1 MAKNCLSR
9 TDERF
14 QELMLHYPSYNERYI
29 LDALAVYRE
38 QYPEKGNEYYPVTP
52 AERSAFSNF
61 LTRLKKTP
69 VSSLAKPEMTQ
80 EELVEIYTAANKAFG
95 PAERKQRVDMIAGS
109 FLTRVRVEMDKH
121 PSYSVKQAMDALGGF
136 NKIMDSVFASYKSM
150 TEDALYNAF
159 KRARPSEDME
169 EANRTAAR
177 DRAEK
182 FKKVVDNRHRLVAL
196 AASKLSDTL
205 DIKLG
210 VTGIV
215 EVSDGENNTVVP
227 NPVNNTAEQNTDSVY
242 ESENME
248 LKGDRYVD
256 FRLLKLNETLSSQV
270 KIILESVREVDDNGN
285 PQSDDMGMPKYVGYE
300 QAAMVLVDQFVGIE
314 PKDFMPML
322 ESLCE
327 DYPWLN
333 GVVKE
338 LTDHPEFQAPFY
350 ANLKRARVIY
360 EGIIYDAKSKKYA
373 PQHVNRMSGKR
384 GLHRN
389 AGNNVQRGSVLSYK
403 YRVYG
408 PDGSMIMPED
418 KAREITEELNELKKP
433 LSHVVTTAGKDFS
446 NSTINKFKA
455 KEPWIAKKNKE
466 AAELFLASD
475 GVEDWLKKVSEIARG
490 VGMEVTPKK
499 LKVMLKRTISKKSA
513 RFGTLK
519 GYNNRLSAFIDGLSE
534 AYDKAATATA
544 KKQNA
549 SWFLSVASNA
559 YKRMNDAIAV
569 SLGKELDRRA
579 LVGNKSLSTNTAP
592 NLLHDMFDE
601 FTNVLGKSRTHVK
614 YDDEGNRIEIE
625 GEYEKNLR
633 ETVLECEGYA
643 FDYVDENGKVIYLP
657 TGWLKDWMDDREYS
671 EKEDTSNRSEYKGP
685 VSLHQE
691 TEFNGIEYAKMSDD
705 QARLSCFLMWYFDS
719 NAGKT
724 GKYQFLIESDYT
736 NAWDFVKAAIYPTG
750 RTVDEIAAEN
760 VGNTTS
766 PEFKAE
772 RQRLIGMFGSTREPL
787 SMRVQN
793 EDGTES
799 IRYNTESEI
808 VKRLADEVALEYQ
821 RILAIR
827 ERENEPHVKL
837 STYEANGKFFCIFP
851 ELNYNGFEKEYVKKC
866 KEDPTGADASEYL
879 REQVAKQLVK
889 VLNSDIQEFT
899 SGQIYRSE
907 LLPENSEYKLFEEGK
922 NELSAWGRDVFQQ
935 FSLNLFYARHQM
947 SKIFM
952 GGTPMFKNIADLE
965 KRAMFMHSPG
975 TPFYTEAEFNGEK
988 VGKETDRVVYID
1000 DDKIGS
1006 KWIKELTAIAK
1017 KAKESGLITDKMYK
1031 YLISQYKSI
1040 KTTDGQGFRTL
1051 ESHRRM
1057 RIESAVSQWTDA
1069 HEQAYQRIMNYT
1081 PQAGDFE
1088 LVLDDEQAYNS
1099 VQKYISTGYQY
1110 VPAAKV
1116 EGGAVTQKKIRVPLT
1131 HKYSEAVLLPPQL
1144 LGQSFHMSS
1153 EITKAFNKLNEK
1165 LGKGKGVDL
1174 FLFSSNVKTGLF
1186 ASMNPMKVGKDGKR
1200 MYQDADAMAD
1210 HMYEEIQNM
1219 PEAIHE
1225 VPVKFTRVTASMPPH
1240 VADAEIAYS
1249 SQAYKHATANID
1261 ENEEIKIPGRTIT
1274 AKELRDLVDN
1284 IETAIIAEAHERLES
1299 DMMDPVR
1306 MRRML
1311 QEALATKSYNSDDMG
1326 FALTQVEGTGGKAKF
1341 AIPLF
1346 SASVKH
1352 NVQELI
1358 NSVFKKRLSSVYTKG
1373 AGVVQVSSI
1382 GLDQDSVPF
1391 TANDK
1396 YILDDKDK
1404 LGIEF
1409 EYDNDNTV
1417 EIEID
1422 GKKEKV
1428 PAIKRVKWIDCYIS
1442 IHDSRLLKYAEP
1454 DGSIPPAKLRK
1465 LVNDGIIDE
1474 RILYVTA
1481 YRNPAD
1487 AEHSILPLKIKG
1499 FLPAASGANIIVAKE
1514 AMKMTGHDYDG
1525 DKLRCHFQEFFT
1537 FLDKT
1542 DLIKAYRNNPSWSD
1556 VGVLEDLLGEKA
1568 SKEYKDGFVEESEF
1582 VDWVNKLKKN
1592 NRFRGRFTKTH
1603 LVEYDYSASP
1613 LDPKNGDKA
1622 KRNAINQLLFAAV
1635 TSESGSQRLIFPGGA
1650 DESDWYAKTIEIVR
1664 NLYSNPNLLDLLA
1677 KSGIPVE
1684 VLEKGS
1690 IPEIYNAVLA
1700 MSPETRDAMFD
1711 SMNALETPF
1720 SFSHAI
1726 KSYKNMMA
1734 GTQMTSVY
1742 AMYSS
1747 TAALLQR
1754 LNLAYRPLTYK
1765 NKKDDEEKTTKVDI
1779 YLFGRKIDR
1788 LFRRQAEKIVNGKTV
1803 KFPLQTLIFSR
1814 FLHSAVDNGKNP
1826 ILGMLNQYTE
1836 MAGMTFFLYAAG
1848 VQEEE
1853 IHLIMNQ
1860 PAMIELVQRLRATD
1874 SQGFVAETDKMMQE
1888 LQEYALGPDD
1898 KFSELSQVFDFNQ
1911 RRNREEYI
1919 AQLPMTYTSLQQ
1931 QKGKKYA
1938 KFQLELLSMIRHLNV
1953 AAVQLDDFVH
1963 VVRPETRA
1971 SGVGPTN
1978 AATTVRISKLDDLRD
1993 LVSDPERKKSL
2004 RISGMEPVVIDRDIH
2019 DGMSNEEILA
2029 EIERDT
2035 ETTGQLRQVVAR
2047 NELLLRWTKRFMGR
2061 IFPDDKADWT
2071 DFIVS
2076 LAKEYDYASIQEG
2089 IVEKIGEEAI
2099 LYAILDNREYQ
2110 KDLETRGKDIV
2121 IDFPKRLMAF
2131 QDRVKAAKK
2140 ARESYEGT
2148 EKYIPEDAVADSLID
2163 NMFLDRIVVN
2173 PPESEKS
2180 NPRISFVAGG
2190 PMVANMSEDFKRAW
2204 SAMMQHEDKEIRNMA
2219 IDLFE
2224 YNLLTSGLGFGMYEF
2239 MHFAPMDVILAD
2251 KRYLKAAESVMN
2263 YTFTEEHK
2271 ENFRHQYYMNHWGES
2286 RLVPRYKKSALSK
2299 KTLEALGL
2307 KGKGSTTKDALEPN
2321 DFTEPYIVITQDKG
2335 DMLLFRR
2342 VWKGEGFSYE
2352 PAEKL
2357 GVKTAHGQMSLYYN
2371 PEKRYDEIKP
2381 IQTGVDS
2388 SWGSAEQI
2396 KKEAE
2401 RRKPYSR
2408 KKAKAEAKDFQEGAK
2423 EVAKSVHKQ
2432 ALDWDERIKKFMD
2445 ASRRA
2450 NEANNDDSK
2459 ASATE
2464 EVVDNT
2470 QQSSGERNMPS
2481 DRAVDTERIDK
2492 IKKSGTFKWFSIARR
2507 KGNDTVIEQV
2517 PATPENVIEAR
2528 KQRVYVELNEI
2539 LRDLLR
2545 KAGVAT
2551 GVLDS
2556 FESRLAVNGVTDF
2569 DTANVT
2575 AEGLYEMIRLRE
2587 GIRGEYAL
2595 PEEFAHLGLEMLGHN
2610 HPLVARLLSAVRNS
2624 GDGMREAF
2632 EDLYDEYVEEYEG
2645 NAEKLAIE
2653 AAGKLVAKKLFL
2665 EQEISTSPLRRI
2677 VHRVVDAIKY
2687 FLSRFSADEVKRGI
2701 YEANR
2706 VASKL
2711 AQNMLSGR
2719 LVDQMSLGN
2728 IDMQGILRSMSKSK
2742 KDISGLD
2749 DILNKLLQTEMKRL
2763 QILGK
2768 KKRSEDESDPAYTAT
2783 ENQIAELKQAI
2794 TLHKTDSAVVS
2805 YLAHTVDYLI
2815 EAEIDLNDVITKDG
2829 QTAESVCRR
2838 VYSCLDTI
2846 ASFATSLEDIRTAI
2860 RDGELS
2866 TNEELEKVLANVESS
2881 IGKFKAKCIDIA
2893 STQFEN
2899 ALSEVYGEHG
2909 LTQTIGRDRGKNI
2922 SIREMSR
2929 RSPKDISML
2938 SRWVHSAADCNDL
2951 VLKAASEHVRKVK
2964 EIARRKTLE
2973 VQAKVDALMS
2983 NLVRETGSR
2992 DQTFMFKYDDKGNKT
3007 GKYITAKQAKL
3018 LPKAQKDFYF
3028 GIMKVLKNA
3037 DALLPEG
3044 QRGKL
3049 NIIMVRK
3056 FAMERA
3062 LQTPGV
3068 GGKLKA
3074 MWEAVKDSVLD
3085 TSDDANSPTKE
3096 VSIDFNNN
3104 RVDSLPI
3111 LYTKKG
3117 KNESYNDMTDDVAM
3131 SALAYAGMAN
3141 EYSELDS
3148 ILGKMEIMRYMAAR
3162 REVGQ
3167 KTGARTQQETIS
3179 DDNTF
3184 FSRPF
3189 TRKQAKS
3196 YMQEAFNDFMTMHFY
3211 GHTRADEGNFGNTKL
3226 SKQKVVGML
3235 NSFASLQQMAF
3246 NLPQRISNVTVGL
3259 SSVAIESAAKGFFNA
3274 ADVSAAIKEYLK
3286 YSPDRLFES
3295 GSTDQDN
3302 YISLWRD
3309 RFDISQDNGR
3319 EFKRKKY
3326 GKSRLGR
3333 TANGG
3338 ILYAGL
3344 TVGED
3349 FLSTVTSIAVARN
3362 FKVKD
3367 ADGNVTNLY
3376 NAYEKAYKDP
3386 VNKSGAYL
3394 KLKDGYTKEDGSPI
3408 TQEDEYRFSKVC
3420 AGLSF
3425 DLQGIYNLNDRSAM
3439 QQYAGG
3445 SLLIMYRKWIAPAMK
3460 RRYAGVHY
3468 DILRDEWEEG
3478 YWSTTGTFFLETIKS
3493 MKEDSESLLSAVRI
3507 NWDKMTD
3514 YEKSNMKKAATEFA
3528 ILMGTVIACA
3538 ALNLLSIPD
3547 FGDDDE
3553 EREVTWIEKQFL
3565 YHALRLRN
3573 ELGAQ
3578 APTPMM
3584 AQEAMKILKS
3594 PVAAMRPLAQAADT
3608 FNLLIPT
3615 NYFEK
3620 VKTGRYAGRTK
3631 AYKYFND
3638 LPVIAMWKHINNFID
3653 PTSSINY
3660 YKNPN
3665 F

>member
-9 TDERF
+9 DDERF

-29 LDALAVYRE
+29 LDSLAIYRE
-38 QYPEKGNEYYPVTP
+38 QNPDRGTEYFPTTP
-52 AERSAFSNF
+52 AERGAFTNF
-61 LTRLKKTP
+61 LNKLKRTA
-69 VSSLAKPEMTQ
+69 VSSYAKPEMTQ
-80 EELVEIYTAANKAFG
+80 DELVEIYTAASKAFG
-95 PAERKQRVDMIAGS
+95 PAERKQRVDMVAGS
-109 FLTRVRVEMDKH
+109 FLSRVRAEMDKH
-121 PSYSVKQAMDALGGF
+121 PSFSPKQAIRALGGF
-136 NKIMDSVFASYKSM
+136 NKIMDSVFESYKGL
-150 TEDALYNAF
+150 TEDVLYRGF
-159 KRARPSEDME
+159 KRARPSGDME
-169 EANRTAAR
+169 EANRTEAR
-177 DRAEK
+177 NRAEK
-182 FKKVVDNRHRLVAL
+182 FKKVVDNKRRLIAL
-196 AASKLSDTL
+196 AASKLSDVL
-205 DIKLG
+205 DVKFG

-215 EVSDGENNTVVP
+215 ATPEGENNTIVP
-227 NPVNNTAEQNTDSVY
+227 NPTNSTSEQTTDSLY

-256 FRLLKLNETLSSQV
+256 YRLLKLNETLSSQV
-270 KIILESVREVDDNGN
+270 KVILESVREVDDTGKG
-285 PQSDDMGMPKYVGYE
+285 QSDDVGMPKYVGYE
-300 QAAMVLVDQFVGIE
+300 QASMVLVDKFVGIE
-314 PKDFMPML
+314 AKDFMPMM
-322 ESLCE
+322 ESLSE
-327 DYPWLN
+327 DYPWLA

-338 LTDHPEFQAPFY
+338 LKDHPEYQPSFY
-350 ANLKRARVIY
+350 ANFKRASVIY
-360 EGIIYDAKSKKYA
+360 EGIIYDAKKKKYA

-384 GLHRN
+384 GLQRT
-389 AGNNVQRGSVLSYK
+389 AGNNVQRGSALSYK
-403 YRVYG
+403 YTVYG
-408 PDGSMIMPED
+408 PDGGMIISED
-418 KAREITEELNELKKP
+418 KAKDIQEELNELKKP
-433 LSHVVTTAGKDFS
+433 LSHVVTLSGKEFHS
-446 NSTINKFKA
+446 STIAKLKG
-455 KEPWIAKKNKE
+455 KEPWIEKRGKE
-466 AAELFLASD
+466 AATLFLASD
-475 GVEDWLKKVSEIARG
+475 GVEDWLKRVSEAARG

-499 LKVMLKRTISKKSA
+499 LKAMLARPISKKSA
-513 RFGTLK
+513 RYGTLK
-519 GYNNRLSAFIDGLSE
+519 GYNNRLVAFIDGLSE
-534 AYDKAATATA
+534 AYDKAATATK
-544 KKQNA
+544 KKQTA
-549 SWFLSVASNA
+549 SYFLSIASDA

-569 SLGKELDRRA
+569 SLGKELERRA
-579 LVGNKSLSTNTAP
+579 LIGNKSLSTNTAP

-601 FTNVLGKSRTHVK
+601 FLNVTGKSRTRVA
-614 YDDEGNRIEIE
+614 YDGEGNKIEVE

-643 FDYVDENGKVIYLP
+643 FDSVDENGNVVYTP

-671 EKEDTSNRSEYKGP
+671 ENEDTSDKSEYKGP

-691 TEFNGIEYAKMSDD
+691 TEFNGVEYAKMSDD

-736 NAWDFVKAAIYPTG
+736 NAWDFVKASIYPTG

-772 RQRLIGMFGSTREPL
+772 RRRLIEMFGSTREPL
-787 SMRVQN
+787 SMRVKG
-793 EDGTES
+793 EDGKETV
-799 IRYNTESEI
+799 RYNTESEI

-827 ERENEPHVKL
+827 ERQNVPHLKL
-837 STYEANGKFFCIFP
+837 SAYEKNGIKFCIFP
-851 ELNYNGFEKEYVKKC
+851 EFNYNGFEDEYVKKC
-866 KEDPTGADASEYL
+866 NNDPTGTEASEYL

-889 VLNSDIQEFT
+889 VLNSDIKEFT
-899 SGQIYRSE
+899 AGHIYKND
-907 LLPENSEYKLFEEGK
+907 LLPETSEYKLFVEGK
-922 NELSAWGRDVFQQ
+922 NELSEWGKDVFQQ

-965 KRAMFMHSPG
+965 KRAMFMHAPG
-975 TPFYTEAEFNGEK
+975 TPFYTNAKFNGEE
-988 VGKETDRVVYID
+988 VGREIDNVLYVD
-1000 DDKIGS
+1000 DDTIGS
-1006 KWIKELTAIAK
+1006 KWLKELTVIAK
-1017 KAKESGLITDKMYK
+1017 KAKDSGLITDKMYK

-1040 KTTDGQGFRTL
+1040 KSTDGQGFRTL

-1069 HEQAYQRIMNYT
+1069 HEQAYQRIMNYDAK
-1081 PQAGDFE
+1081 PGDFE
-1088 LVLDDEQAYNS
+1088 LVTDDEQVYNS

-1110 VPAAKV
+1110 VPAANV
-1116 EGGAVTQKKIRVPLT
+1116 EGGAVRQKKLRVPLT

-1144 LGQSFHMSS
+1144 LGESFSMNS

-1165 LGKGKGVDL
+1165 LEGDNKIDL

-1186 ASMNPMKVGKDGKR
+1186 ANLNPMAVGKDGKR
-1200 MYQDADAMAD
+1200 IYQDADAMAD
-1210 HMYEEIQNM
+1210 HMLEEVQRM
-1219 PEAIHE
+1219 PEAIHK

-1240 VADAEIAYS
+1240 AMDAEIAYS
-1249 SQAYKHATANID
+1249 SQAQKHAMSNID
-1261 ENEEIKIPGRTIT
+1261 EDEDIKIPGKTVK
-1274 AKELRDLVDN
+1274 AKELRDTFDK
-1284 IETAIIAEAHERLES
+1284 IETAIIVQAHEELES

-1306 MRRML
+1306 MRKML
-1311 QEALATKSYNSDDMG
+1311 QEALATKAYNSDDIG
-1326 FALTQVEGTGGKAKF
+1326 FALTQVEGKGGKAKF
-1341 AIPLF
+1341 ALPLF
-1346 SASVKH
+1346 SSSVKH
-1352 NVQELI
+1352 NAQELL
-1358 NSVFKKRLSSVYTKG
+1358 NSIFKKRLSSIYTKG
-1373 AGVVQVSSI
+1373 AGIVQVSSV

-1391 TANDK
+1391 AGKDF
-1396 YILDDKDK
+1396 ILDEKDK

-1422 GKKEKV
+1422 GKKESV
-1428 PAIKRVKWIDCYIS
+1428 PAIKRLKWIDCYVS
-1442 IHDSRLLKYAEP
+1442 IHDSRLLKYAEK

-1465 LVNDGIIDE
+1465 LTDAGLIDE
-1474 RILYVTA
+1474 RMLYVTA

-1487 AEHSILPLKIKG
+1487 AEHSILPLRIKG

-1537 FLDKT
+1537 FLDKG

-1556 VGVLEDLLGEKA
+1556 VGVLEDLFGEKA
-1568 SKEYKDGFVEESEF
+1568 RKEYKDGFVEESEF
-1582 VDWVNKLKKN
+1582 IEWVNKLKKN
-1592 NRFRGRFTKTH
+1592 NRFRGKYTKTH
-1603 LVEYDYSASP
+1603 FIEYDYNASP

-1622 KRNAINQLLFAAV
+1622 KRNALNELIFAAV
-1635 TSESGSQRLIFPGGA
+1635 TSESGSQRLIFTGGA

-1664 NLYSNPNLLDLLA
+1664 NLYNTPNLPELLVQ
-1677 KSGIPVE
+1677 SGIPAD

-1690 IPEIYNAVLA
+1690 IPDIYKAVLA
-1700 MSPETRDAMFD
+1700 MDADARDKMFD

-1754 LNLAYRPLTYK
+1754 LNLAYRPLTFK
-1765 NKKDDEEKTTKVDI
+1765 SKSEGEEKTTTVDV
-1779 YLFGRKIDR
+1779 YLFGRKINK
-1788 LFRRQAEKIVNGKTV
+1788 LFRRQAERVSSDGTV
-1803 KFPLQTLIFSR
+1803 KKFPLQTLILSR
-1814 FLHSAVDNGKNP
+1814 FLNSAVDNGKNP
-1826 ILGMLNQYTE
+1826 ILGMLNQYPE

-1848 VQEEE
+1848 LQEEE

-1860 PAMIELVQRLRATD
+1860 PVMIELVQRLRATD
-1874 SQGFVAETDKMMQE
+1874 SQGFVVEAEKLSQE
-1888 LQEYALGPDD
+1888 LQEFALGPED
-1898 KFSELSQVFDFNQ
+1898 KYSELSQVFDFNK
-1911 RRNREEYI
+1911 RRNKEEYI
-1919 AQLPMTYTSLQQ
+1919 AQLPLTYASLQQ
-1931 QKGKKYA
+1931 QAGKKYA
-1938 KFQLELLSMIRHLNV
+1938 KFQLELLSMIKHLNV

-1963 VVRPETRA
+1963 VVRPETKS

-1978 AATTVRISKLDDLRD
+1978 AATTVRISKLDDIRD
-1993 LVSDPERKKSL
+1993 LVTDEDKRKNL
-2004 RISGMEPVVIDRDIH
+2004 RISGMEPVVRDLDIYDGMDSESIMAEIDRDT
-2019 DGMSNEEILA
+2019 SA
-2029 EIERDT
+2029 
-2035 ETTGQLRQVVAR
+2035 TGQLRQVVAR
-2047 NELLLRWTKRFMGR
+2047 NELLLRWTKRFMGK

-2071 DFIVS
+2071 EFIVS

-2099 LYAILDNREYQ
+2099 LYALLDNREYQ
-2110 KDLETRGKDIV
+2110 KDLDTRGRDIV
-2121 IDFPKRLMAF
+2121 IDFPKRVAAL

-2140 ARESYEGT
+2140 ARDSYEGT
-2148 EKYIPEDAVADSLID
+2148 DPYVPEDSVADSLVD

-2204 SAMMQHEDKEIRNMA
+2204 SELMQHDDKGIRDMA

-2239 MHFAPMDVILAD
+2239 MHFAPLDVILAD

-2263 YTFTEEHK
+2263 YTFTEEHV
-2271 ENFRHQYYMNHWGES
+2271 ENFRHQYYMNHWGET
-2286 RLVPRYKKSALSK
+2286 RLVPRYKKSSLSK
-2299 KTLEALGL
+2299 AALETLGL
-2307 KGKGSTTKDALEPN
+2307 KGKGNTTQDALEISN
-2321 DFTEPYIVITQDKG
+2321 IDDPYIVITNDK
-2335 DMLLFRR
+2335 DEMLLFRR
-2342 VWKGEGFSYE
+2342 VAQGDSYSYE

-2357 GVKTAHGQMSLYYN
+2357 GIKTAHGQMSLYYN

-2396 KKEAE
+2396 KREAAK
-2401 RRKPYSR
+2401 RKPYNR
-2408 KKAKAEAKDFQEGAK
+2408 KKAKAEAKDFQEGAQNI
-2423 EVAKSVHKQ
+2423 AKSVHKNDLW
-2432 ALDWDERIKKFMD
+2432 AAGMKRLKAMAEK
-2445 ASRRA
+2445 A
-2450 NEANNDDSK
+2450 NAANDGNLT
-2459 ASATE
+2459 ASAEAEVKE
-2464 EVVDNT
+2464 EENT
-2470 QQSSGERNMPS
+2470 QAPDRKMPENKAVKS
-2481 DRAVDTERIDK
+2481 DIIDK
-2492 IKKSGTFKWFSIARR
+2492 IKESGTFKFFQIAKRDGNNVSI
-2507 KGNDTVIEQV
+2507 EEV

-2528 KQRVYVELNEI
+2528 KQRVYVGLNEI
-2539 LRDLLR
+2539 LRDILR
-2545 KAGVAT
+2545 RVGVAT

-2556 FESRLAVNGVTDF
+2556 FETRLAVNGVTDF

-2595 PEEFAHLGLEMLGHN
+2595 PEEFAHLGLEMLGHD
-2610 HPLVARLLSAVRNS
+2610 HPLVSRLFTAVKNS

-2632 EDLYDEYVEEYEG
+2632 EDLYDEYVEEYNG
-2645 NAEKLAIE
+2645 DMDLLAIE
-2653 AAGKLVAKKLFL
+2653 AAGKLVAKQMFL
-2665 EQEISTSPLRRI
+2665 EQELSTTTLRRL
-2677 VHRVVDAIKY
+2677 VHRVIDAIKY
-2687 FLSRFSADEVKRGI
+2687 LLSRFSSDEVKRAI
-2701 YEANR
+2701 YDANR

-2711 AQNMLSGR
+2711 AKDMLSGR
-2719 LVDQMSLGN
+2719 LVDQMSLSN
-2728 IDMQGILRSMSKSK
+2728 IDMHTMLRSMSKTKS
-2742 KDISGLD
+2742 DISGMD
-2749 DILNKLLQTEMKRL
+2749 DILHKLLQTEMKRL
-2763 QILGK
+2763 DILGR
-2768 KKRSEDESDPAYTAT
+2768 KKRNSDASDPAYTST
-2783 ENQIAELKQAI
+2783 ENQIAELKKAI
-2794 TLHKTDSAVVS
+2794 ALHKTDSAVVS
-2805 YLAHTVDYLI
+2805 YLVHTVDYLV
-2815 EAEIDLNDVITKDG
+2815 EAEMDLNDAITRDG
-2829 QTAESVCRR
+2829 QTADNVCRKI
-2838 VYSCLDTI
+2838 YSCFDTL
-2846 ASFATSLEDIRTAI
+2846 ASFATSLEAIRTAI

-2866 TNEELEKVLANVESS
+2866 TNDELETVLANVESG
-2881 IGKFKAKCIDIA
+2881 IGKFNAKCLDIA
-2893 STQFEN
+2893 SAQFEN

-2909 LTQTIGRDRGKNI
+2909 LTQTIGKDRGKVI
-2922 SIREMSR
+2922 TIREMSR
-2929 RSPKDISML
+2929 FVPKDISML

-2951 VLKAASEHVRKVK
+2951 VLKAASEQVRRVK
-2964 EIARRKTLE
+2964 DIARKKTLDI
-2973 VQAKVDALMS
+2973 QAEIDSLMS

-2992 DQTFMFKYDDKGNKT
+2992 DQTFMFKYDKDGNKT
-3007 GKYITAKQAKL
+3007 GKYISAKAAKE
-3018 LPKAQKDFYF
+3018 LPKAQRDFYF
-3028 GIMKVLKNA
+3028 GIMSVLKKA

-3044 QRGKL
+3044 QREKL
-3049 NIIMVRK
+3049 GIVMVRK
-3056 FAMERA
+3056 YAMERA
-3062 LQTPGV
+3062 MQAPGV
-3068 GGKLKA
+3068 GGKVKA
-3074 MWEAVKDSVLD
+3074 MWEALKETILD
-3085 TSDDANSPTKE
+3085 TSDDANSPVKE

-3104 RVDSLPI
+3104 RVDKLPI

-3131 SALAYAGMAN
+3131 SVLAYAGMAN

-3179 DDNTF
+3179 DDNTIF
-3184 FSRPF
+3184 HRPF
-3189 TRKQAKS
+3189 TRKQARS

-3211 GHTRADEGNFGNTKL
+3211 GHIRADEGNFGNTKI

-3259 SSVAIESAAKGFFNA
+3259 SSIAIETAAKGFFNA
-3274 ADVSAAIKEYLK
+3274 ADVSAAIEEYSK

-3295 GSTDQDN
+3295 GSVDQDN
-3302 YISLWRD
+3302 FLTLWRE

-3319 EFKRKKY
+3319 GFKRRGY
-3326 GKSRLGR
+3326 GKSRLKR

-3338 ILYAGL
+3338 IFYAGL
-3344 TVGED
+3344 TIGED

-3367 ADGNVTNLY
+3367 SEGNITNLY
-3376 NAYEKAYKDP
+3376 NAYEKVYKDP

-3394 KLKDGYTKEDGSPI
+3394 KIKDGYTKEDGSPI

-3445 SLLIMYRKWIAPAMK
+3445 SLLIMYRKWIAPALK

-3478 YWSTTGTFFLETIKS
+3478 YWSTTGSFFVDTIKS
-3493 MKEDSESLLSAVRI
+3493 MKEDSESLLSAVNI
-3507 NWDKMTD
+3507 NWEKLTD

-3547 FGDDDE
+3547 DDDDE
-3553 EREVTWIEKQFL
+3553 EREVTWIEKQFM

-3615 NYFEK
+3615 NYVTK
-3620 VKTGRYAGRTK
+3620 VKTGRYAGKTK

-3638 LPVIAMWKHINNFID
+3638 LPVVAMWKHINNFID
-3653 PTSSINY
+3653 PTASINY
-3660 YKNPN
+3660 YKNPS